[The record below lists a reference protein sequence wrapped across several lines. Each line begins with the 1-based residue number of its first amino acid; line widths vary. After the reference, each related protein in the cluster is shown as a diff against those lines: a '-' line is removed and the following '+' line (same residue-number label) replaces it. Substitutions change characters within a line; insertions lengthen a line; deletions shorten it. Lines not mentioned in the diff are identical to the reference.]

1 LNNYEV
7 QEMSED
13 SKSIVNEEERI
24 RLVKEIGQI
33 KDVLDSFK
41 YGLNFEDFA
50 DELFKTID
58 RQTIAIKQLDDKM
71 SNILERM
78 DTLEQRFKEGVKV
91 VVSGAIGSEPSVTGT
106 HEIMLEEDIEK
117 PSPPL
122 SDEEI
127 ASTASIEEMK
137 AEASEIKVKIA
148 RLYEKENEYA
158 EMAMTDPASAD
169 DYDEKVRVAREK
181 RMELEKQ
188 LANIYEKVG
197 DN

>member
-1 LNNYEV
+1 
-7 QEMSED
+7 MSED
-13 SKSIVNEEERI
+13 QKSIVNEEERK
-24 RLVKEIGQI
+24 RLISEIGKM

-71 SNILERM
+71 ATILERM
-78 DTLEQRFKEGVKV
+78 NDLEARFKEGVKV
-91 VVSGAIGSEPSVTGT
+91 VVSGVAGGESTSSGT
-106 HEIMLEEDIEK
+106 HEVMLEEDIEK
-117 PSPPL
+117 PAPPL
-122 SDEEI
+122 SEEEI
-127 ASTASIEEMK
+127 ASAASIEEMK
-137 AEASEIKVKIA
+137 TQSEEIKVKIA
-148 RLYEKENEYA
+148 RLFEKENEYA

-181 RMELEKQ
+181 RMELEVQ
-188 LANIYEKVG
+188 LGNLTEKIG

>member
-1 LNNYEV
+1 
-7 QEMSED
+7 MSED
-13 SKSIVNEEERI
+13 KKRIVNEEERK
-24 RLVKEIGQI
+24 RLVSEIGRI

-58 RQTIAIKQLDDKM
+58 RQTIAIKQLDEKM
-71 SNILERM
+71 VTILQRM
-78 DTLEQRFKEGVKV
+78 DVLEQRFKEGVKV
-91 VVSGAIGSEPSVTGT
+91 VVSGVAGAEPSASGT
-106 HEIMLEEDIEK
+106 HEVMLEEDIEK
-117 PSPPL
+117 PAPPL
-122 SDEEI
+122 SEEEI
-127 ASTASIEEMK
+127 ASATSLEEMK
-137 AEASEIKVKIA
+137 VEADELKVKIA

-181 RMELEKQ
+181 RMELESQ
-188 LANIYEKVG
+188 LSTIKEKIG